1 LSENAETVTA
11 RAGMVSLPP
20 DSAVRRTPRRR
31 RPTGAP
37 PPLPHPVSVTT
48 RAWLV
53 LVVVVLAGVIVIS
66 LQAPSLRLDDHANTA
81 VLRLFARART
91 PWLTDVANGISAAGT
106 GWAATVIGL
115 SAVVLTVVFRRWRH
129 LLVFLCSLFLLELAI
144 QFIVE
149 GMTRP
154 RPYGVLIIAGWA
166 GYSAPA
172 LSVTILT
179 FLLMS
184 IAYCLVVPGRPRSY
198 AKAATA
204 VIVTV
209 FCLARLYLAVDHVDD
224 LLLGVALGVA
234 IPVSAFRFFTPNE
247 VFPVGYRRGNTAH
260 VDVTGRRGEAIRQG
274 VRDQLGFTVTGI
286 TPVGLESSAGSTP
299 LRLRVEGGP
308 QEYLFA
314 KLYTKGHVRAD
325 RWYKLWRTILYGS
338 LEDEHPFQTVRR
350 LAEYEDYALRLLQDV
365 GIAVPRPYGIVEI
378 TPEREYMVVT
388 EYFDGAVEIGG
399 ADLDDQLIDQGLLL
413 IRALWDAGIAHRDIK
428 PGNLMVRAGQLL
440 LIDVAFAQVRPSPW
454 RQAVDL
460 GNMMLV
466 LAIRTDPARV
476 YRQALNYFTEAELA
490 EAFAATRGVASP
502 TQLRAFMKRD
512 PRDLLA
518 EFRKL
523 APQRR
528 PIVLQRW
535 SVRRVSLAAAMLALF
550 AVPAVFGVVLLPA
563 PSNPAAHAP
572 DCGTGH
578 TMILA
583 AQAVPSAAFLPCIAA
598 LPPGWTA
605 AGAEIASGQASFV
618 LDSGSIAVPGGVQFV
633 LGPSGQLQTVTITL
647 TATCD
652 IAGAR
657 QIPSSQP
664 GMRRFE
670 RPPSLVPGYS
680 DVRYDVFPGG
690 CVTYRF
696 VLAPGASPV
705 LATTVGSAVAF
716 IPRSELVGYVRR
728 TEGLALCGRG
738 AGCPG

>member
-1 LSENAETVTA
+1 LSEKAETVTT
-11 RAGMVSLPP
+11 RAGVASLPP
-20 DSAVRRTPRRR
+20 GPAVRPTLRR

-48 RAWLV
+48 RAWLILAV
-53 LVVVVLAGVIVIS
+53 LVLAGVIVIS
-66 LQAPSLRLDDHANTA
+66 LRAPSLRLDNQVNTA
-81 VLRLFARART
+81 VLRLFARERT
-91 PWLTDVANGISAAGT
+91 PWLTDVARGISAAGS
-106 GWAATVIGL
+106 GWGATVIGL
-115 SAVVLTVVFRRWRH
+115 SAVVLTIAFRRWRH
-129 LLVFLCSLFLLELAI
+129 LLVFLCSLLLLQLATQTI
-144 QFIVE
+144 TE

-166 GYSAPA
+166 GYSTPA

-179 FLLMS
+179 FLLIS

-247 VFPVGYRRGNTAH
+247 VFPVAYRRGNTAH
-260 VDVTGRRGEAIRQG
+260 VDVTGARGDAIRQG

-299 LRLRVEGGP
+299 LRMRTEGAP

-325 RWYKLWRTILYGS
+325 HWYKLWRTILYGS
-338 LEDEHPFQTVRR
+338 LEDENSFGTVRR
-350 LAEYEDYALRLLQDV
+350 LAEYEDYALRLLQDA

-378 TPEREYMVVT
+378 TPEREYLLVT

-399 ADLDDQLIDQGLLL
+399 ADLDDQLIDQGLSLV
-413 IRALWDAGIAHRDIK
+413 RALWDAGIAHRDIK
-428 PGNLMVRAGQLL
+428 PGNLMVRAGRLL

-466 LAIRTDPARV
+466 LAVRTSPGRV
-476 YRQALNYFTEAELA
+476 YQQALDYFTEAELA

-518 EFRKL
+518 EFRTL
-523 APQRR
+523 APQRK

-535 SVRRVSLAAAMLALF
+535 SVRRVSLAAVMLAIF
-550 AVPAVFGVVLLPA
+550 AVSAVFGVGLLLPDTATTGVHVTLGAA
-563 PSNPAAHAP
+563 PRAP

-583 AQAVPSAAFLPCIAA
+583 AQAVPSAAFLPCINA
-598 LPPGWTA
+598 LPSGWTA
-605 AGAEIASGQASFV
+605 ADPEIASGRASFV
-618 LDSGSIAVPGGVQFV
+618 LN
-633 LGPSGQLQTVTITL
+633 SGQAGLQSVTITL
-647 TATCD
+647 TATCETS
-652 IAGAR
+652 GAQ
-657 QIPSSQP
+657 QIPSGQP

-670 RPPSLVPGYS
+670 RPLSLVPAYS
-680 DVRYDVFPGG
+680 GVRYYTFPGG
-690 CVTYRF
+690 CATYRF
-696 VLAPGASPV
+696 VLTPGASPV
-705 LATTVGSAVAF
+705 VTATVDSAVAF
-716 IPRSELVGYVRR
+716 MPRSALVGYVRR

-738 AGCPG
+738 AACPG

>member
-1 LSENAETVTA
+1 MTENAGTVTPLDGTA
-11 RAGMVSLPP
+11 APSPGP
-20 DSAVRRTPRRR
+20 AVRRPERRR

-48 RAWLV
+48 TAWLILAV
-53 LVVVVLAGVIVIS
+53 AVLAGAILVSVR
-66 LQAPSLRLDDHANTA
+66 APSLRLDDQVNAA

-91 PWLTDVANGISAAGT
+91 PWLTSIARGISVAGS
-106 GWAATVIGL
+106 GWGATAVGL
-115 SAVVLTVVFRRWRH
+115 SVVALTMAFRRWQH
-129 LLVFLCSLFLLELAI
+129 LLIFGCSLAFLELAGYWI
-144 QFIVE
+144 NRE
-149 GMTRP
+149 LTRP
-154 RPYGVLIIAGWA
+154 RPYGVPIIAGWA

-172 LSVTILT
+172 LPAGILT
-179 FLLMS
+179 TLLMG
-184 IAYCLVVPGRPRSY
+184 IAYCLVVPGRPRSC
-198 AKAATA
+198 AKAAIA
-204 VIVTV
+204 VVVTV
-209 FCLARLYLAVDHVDD
+209 FCLACLYLAVDHVDD
-224 LLLGVALGVA
+224 ILLGVALGVA

-247 VFPVGYRRGNTAH
+247 VIPVAYRRGNTAH
-260 VDVTGRRGEAIRQG
+260 VDVTGRRGDAIRQG
-274 VRDQLGFTVTGI
+274 TRDQLGLTVTEI

-325 RWYKLWRTILYGS
+325 RWYKVWRTILYGS

-350 LAEYEDYALRLLQDV
+350 LAEYEDYALRLLQDA

-378 TPEREYMVVT
+378 TPEREYLLVT

-399 ADLDDQLIDQGLLL
+399 ADVDDQLIGQGLSL
-413 IRALWDAGIAHRDIK
+413 IRTLWDAGIAHRDIK
-428 PGNLMVRAGQLL
+428 PGNLMVRSGQLL

-466 LAIRTDPARV
+466 LAVRTDPARV
-476 YRQALNYFTEAELA
+476 YRRAQRYFTEAELA

-523 APQRR
+523 APQQR

-535 SVRRVSLAAAMLALF
+535 SPRRVGGAAAMLAIVVAVTYVGYTLF
-550 AVPAVFGVVLLPA
+550 TPVRNLGAQ
-563 PSNPAAHAP
+563 AP

-578 TMILA
+578 AMILA
-583 AQAVPSAAFLPCIAA
+583 AQAVPSAALLPCIAA
-598 LPPGWTA
+598 LPSGWTA
-605 AGAEIASGQASFV
+605 PGTDAEIASGQASFW
-618 LDSGSIAVPGGVQFV
+618 LNSGQAGVQA
-633 LGPSGQLQTVTITL
+633 VTITL

-652 IAGAR
+652 TSGAQ
-657 QIPSSQP
+657 QIPSDQP
-664 GMRRFE
+664 GTRRFE
-670 RPPSLVPGYS
+670 RPLSLAPQFS
-680 DVRYDVFPGG
+680 DIRYYTFPGG
-690 CVTYRF
+690 CATYQF
-696 VLAPGASPV
+696 LFAPGASPV
-705 LATTVGSAVAF
+705 LAAAVDSAVAF
-716 IPRSELVGYVRR
+716 MPRSALAGYVRR

-738 AGCPG
+738 AACPG

>member
-1 LSENAETVTA
+1 LSEKTETVTA
-11 RAGMVSLPP
+11 RAGLASDPLGP
-20 DSAVRRTPRRR
+20 DVRKAPRR
-31 RPTGAP
+31 RPTGVP

-53 LVVVVLAGVIVIS
+53 LAVVVLAAVILVS
-66 LQAPSLRLDDHANTA
+66 VRASSLRLDDQVNTA

-91 PWLTDVANGISAAGT
+91 PWLTDVANGISAVGS
-106 GWAATVIGL
+106 GWGATVVGL
-115 SAVVLTVVFRRWRH
+115 SAVVLTVAFRRWRH
-129 LLVFLCSLFLLELAI
+129 LLVFLCGLFLLQLAT
-144 QFIVE
+144 QDLTA

-154 RPYGVLIIAGWA
+154 RPYGVRVIAGWS

-172 LSVTILT
+172 LSVAILT
-179 FLLMS
+179 FLLIS

-209 FCLARLYLAVDHVDD
+209 FCLACLYLAVDHVDD

-247 VFPVGYRRGNTAH
+247 VFPVAYRRGNTAH
-260 VDVTGRRGEAIRQG
+260 VDVTGARGEAIRHG
-274 VRDQLGFTVTGI
+274 VRDQLGLTITGI

-308 QEYLFA
+308 REHLFA

-325 RWYKLWRTILYGS
+325 RWYKIWRTILYGS

-350 LAEYEDYALRLLQDV
+350 PAEYEDYALRLLQDA
-365 GIAVPRPYGIVEI
+365 GISVARPYGIVEI
-378 TPEREYMVVT
+378 TPEREYLLVT
-388 EYFDGAVEIGG
+388 EFFDGAVEIGG
-399 ADLDDQLIDQGLLL
+399 ADIDDQVIAQGMQL
-413 IRALWDAGIAHRDIK
+413 IRTLWDAGIAHRDIK

-440 LIDVAFAQVRPSPW
+440 LIDVAFVQVRPSPW

-466 LAIRTDPARV
+466 LAVRTDPARV

-535 SVRRVSLAAAMLALF
+535 SVRRVTLAAAMLALF
-550 AVPAVFGVVLLPA
+550 AVPTVFGVSLLLPYTA
-563 PSNPAAHAP
+563 TTGVHVTLGEATRAP
-572 DCGTGH
+572 DCGHGH
-578 TMILA
+578 AMILA

-598 LPPGWTA
+598 LPSGWTA
-605 AGAEIASGQASFV
+605 AVDPEVASGQASFV
-618 LDSGSIAVPGGVQFV
+618 LN
-633 LGPSGQLQTVTITL
+633 SGQAGLQSVTITL

-652 IAGAR
+652 TSGAQ
-657 QIPSSQP
+657 QIPSDQP
-664 GMRRFE
+664 GTRRFE
-670 RPPSLVPGYS
+670 RPLSLVSEYS
-680 DVRYDVFPGG
+680 GVRYYYTFPGG
-690 CVTYRF
+690 CATYRF

-705 LATTVGSAVAF
+705 VTTSVGGAVAF
-716 IPRSELVGYVRR
+716 MPRSALVGYVRR

-738 AGCPG
+738 AACPG